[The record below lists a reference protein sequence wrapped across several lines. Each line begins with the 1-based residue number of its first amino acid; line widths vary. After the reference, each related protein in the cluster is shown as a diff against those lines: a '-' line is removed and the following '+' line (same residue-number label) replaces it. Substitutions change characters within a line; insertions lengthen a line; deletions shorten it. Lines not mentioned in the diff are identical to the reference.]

1 MNCKQHPH
9 TPAVAPCQGCG
20 AGLCTSCLAA
30 DARQLCPDCQRRQH
44 EAWCRYQRQRALH
57 YVRCL
62 LIYGV
67 LYWVGYQWNIGGRP
81 QVSGYMLAAIQA
93 GYQWGIKGEYYRLR
107 SWRGEETVLIE
118 RRGGCFELLFNLVL
132 GVVFSPLVLLNNV
145 VRAVYHGYRYL
156 RYR

>member
-9 TPAVAPCQGCG
+9 TPAVALCQGCG

-57 YVRCL
+57 YLRCL

-67 LYWVGYQWNIGGRP
+67 LYWVGYQWNI
-81 QVSGYMLAAIQA
+81 
-93 GYQWGIKGEYYRLR
+93 
-107 SWRGEETVLIE
+107 
-118 RRGGCFELLFNLVL
+118 
-132 GVVFSPLVLLNNV
+132 
-145 VRAVYHGYRYL
+145 
-156 RYR
+156 

>member
-9 TPAVAPCQGCG
+9 TPAVAPCRGCG

-30 DARQLCPDCQRRQH
+30 DARQLCPDCQRQQH
-44 EAWCRYQRQRALH
+44 EAWCRYQRQRSLH
-57 YVRCL
+57 YLRCL

-107 SWRGEETVLIE
+107 SWRGEETMVIE
-118 RRGGCFELLFNLVL
+118 RRGGCFAPALASVSTL
-132 GVVFSPLVLLNNV
+132 
-145 VRAVYHGYRYL
+145 
-156 RYR
+156 